1 MSTPEREYKT
11 CLQLGLPDTY
21 SPAKMGLI
29 IQGIANALIE
39 LNDKVEDNTDNRPT
53 VNNGVLTLA
62 DSVGDVIGTFSAN
75 QAADVTFSLPAG
87 FSGEWID
94 LIGKP
99 DVNDAALVIKD
110 STGTVLATFTANSA
124 DDVEVLLPE
133 TFSGNYED
141 LDNLPTIGDA
151 TLLINDADGNEVAR
165 FTANAETDVSFNL
178 PEGFS
183 GEWGDLTGKPDVFP
197 PDNNLVDIGLDDLN
211 DVSAAGNEGD
221 YLVKLADGSHGFTAL
236 PTPPS
241 LNPLGYID
249 VSEPAPANPQVGDF
263 YQQHRDDL
271 GDAVASANFNGIV
284 GETAVEGQAVLYGA
298 DNQWHLGTSGTPAQ
312 VQADYA
318 QTDVNEVDYIKNK
331 PVIGSGIIELVDGN
345 SNQLLGDIDVNQNY
359 NEVIRIPT
367 FSADYNDLNNLPTIG
382 SGTLTIKNPD
392 GTTAATFNANA
403 VGNTDVTL
411 PEGFT
416 GSWNDLTDKPTI
428 GDGQIQVN
436 AGAGLTATGDNGTAN
451 QEGNT
456 IRSLSLNSG
465 NGLQI
470 NLGDNSVEIDLNY
483 LENNLDLFPEAPAD
497 GNIYARKGDTG
508 TWVRALPYDI
518 STLDDLS

>member
-11 CLQLGLPDTY
+11 CLELGLPDTY

-29 IQGIANALIE
+29 IQGIANALID
-39 LNDKVEDNTDNRPT
+39 LSDKVEGNTDNLPT
-53 VNNGVLTLA
+53 VNDGVLTLA
-62 DSVGDVIGTFSAN
+62 DSLGNIIGTFSAN
-75 QAADVTFSLPAG
+75 QADHVTHTLPAG

-110 STGTVLATFTANSA
+110 STGTVLATFTANA
-124 DDVEVLLPE
+124 D
-133 TFSGNYED
+133 
-141 LDNLPTIGDA
+141 
-151 TLLINDADGNEVAR
+151 
-165 FTANAETDVSFNL
+165 TDVTFTL

-183 GEWGDLTGKPDVFP
+183 GEWGDITGKPDVFP
-197 PDNNLVDIGLDDLN
+197 PDNNLVDIALDDLN

-221 YLVKLADGSHGFTAL
+221 YLIKLADGTHGFTAL

-249 VSEPAPANPQVGDF
+249 VSEPAPINPQVGDY

-271 GDAVASANFNGIV
+271 GDAIASANFNGIV

-312 VQADYA
+312 KQADYA

-331 PVIGSGIIELVDGN
+331 PVIGSG
-345 SNQLLGDIDVNQNY
+345 
-359 NEVIRIPT
+359 
-367 FSADYNDLNNLPTIG
+367 
-382 SGTLTIKNPD
+382 TLTIKNPD
-392 GTTAATFNANA
+392 GSTAATFNANA
-403 VGNTDVTL
+403 VGDTDVTL

-456 IRSLSLNSG
+456 VRLLSLNSG
-465 NGLQI
+465 DGLTI
-470 NLGDNSVEIDLNY
+470 NLGNNSVEIDLDY

-508 TWVRALPYDI
+508 TWVRALPYDVT
-518 STLDDLS
+518 TLPELP

>member
-1 MSTPEREYKT
+1 MAIVGSDFLVVNRGGIDYRAAASELETIINGQIGDGT
-11 CLQLGLPDTY
+11 
-21 SPAKMGLI
+21 LI
-29 IQGIANALIE
+29 IKDFEGNIVGQFTANQESETTVTLPQGFTGSW
-39 LNDKVEDNTDNRPT
+39 NDLTDKP
-53 VNNGVLTLA
+53 
-62 DSVGDVIGTFSAN
+62 VIG
-75 QAADVTFSLPAG
+75 
-87 FSGEWID
+87 
-94 LIGKP
+94 
-99 DVNDAALVIKD
+99 DAALVIKD
-110 STGTVLATFTANSA
+110 STGTPLGTFTANSEV
-124 DDVEVLLPE
+124 DVEVILPE
-133 TFSGNYED
+133 VFSGDYND

-151 TLLINDADGNEVAR
+151 TLLINDSEGTEVAR
-165 FTANAETDVSFNL
+165 FTANATTDVSFNL

-221 YLVKLADGSHGFTAL
+221 YLVKLADGTHGFTAL

-241 LNPLGYID
+241 LNPMGSID

-271 GDAVASANFNGIV
+271 ADAVASANFTGIV

-298 DNQWHLGTSGTPAQ
+298 DNQWHLGASGTPAQ

-331 PVIGSGIIELVDGN
+331 PTIGSGVITLIAG
-345 SNQLLGDIDVNQNY
+345 STNQPIGDIDVNQEN

-367 FSADYNDLNNLPTIG
+367 FSGDYGDLDNLPTIG
-382 SGTLTIKNPD
+382 NGTLTIKNSD
-392 GTTAATFNANA
+392 GSTAGTFTANA
-403 VGNTDVTL
+403 IGDTEVTL

-416 GSWNDLTDKPTI
+416 GDYNDLNNKPDI
-428 GDGQIQVN
+428 NDGQIQIN
-436 AGAGLTATGDNGTAN
+436 AGSGLTASGDNATAN
-451 QEGNT
+451 QAGNT
-456 IRSLSLNSG
+456 IRTLSLNSG
-465 NGLQI
+465 DGLQI

-497 GNIYARKGDTG
+497 GNIYARKGDTS
-508 TWVRALPYDI
+508 TWSRALPYDI
-518 STLDDLS
+518 STLDDLP